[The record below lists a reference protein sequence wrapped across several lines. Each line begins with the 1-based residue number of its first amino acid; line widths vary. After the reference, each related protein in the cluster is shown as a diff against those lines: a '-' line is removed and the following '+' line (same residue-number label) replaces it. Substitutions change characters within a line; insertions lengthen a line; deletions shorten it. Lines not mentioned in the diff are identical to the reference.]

1 MTVTIE
7 RARPADHDAVLTLE
21 DLSPSTRRLLGRDLT
36 ADDRCC
42 LVARDVD
49 GRIVGLAVGALQVDD
64 AHLFDLSVA
73 SAVRR
78 RGIGAQL
85 VRALD
90 DELRARGAVAMTLE
104 VRPSNAAARVLYR
117 RLGFVEEGRRPRYYP
132 DGEDALLLWRREA
145 S

>member
-7 RARPADHDAVLTLE
+7 RARSADLDAVLALE
-21 DLSPSTRRLLGRDLT
+21 DLSPATRRLLGRDLT
-36 ADDRCC
+36 AADRCC
-42 LVARDVD
+42 LVARDAA
-49 GRIVGLAVGALQVDD
+49 GRVVGLAVGALQVDE
-64 AHLFDLSVA
+64 AHLFDLSVVP
-73 SAVRR
+73 AVRR
-78 RGIGAQL
+78 RGIGAEL
-85 VRALD
+85 VRRLD

-104 VRPSNAAARVLYR
+104 VRPSNAAARLLYR